1 VKKFEYKVP
10 GGKLLRAKLEI
21 GNGRITSLQLS
32 GDFFMEPET
41 DLEELETRLTG
52 FKVEPAVYIEQTV
65 LSFFTS
71 HKTMIAGASPKD
83 FAYVINQAVKA

>member
-1 VKKFEYKVP
+1 MKKFEFKVP
-10 GGKLLRAKLEI
+10 GGKLLRVKLEI

>member
-1 VKKFEYKVP
+1 MKKFEYKVL
-10 GGKLLRAKLEI
+10 GGKLLCAKLEV

-32 GDFFMEPET
+32 GDFFLEPET
-41 DLEELETRLTG
+41 DLEELETKLTG

-83 FAYVINQAVKA
+83 FAYVINQAIKA

>member
-1 VKKFEYKVP
+1 MKKFEFKVP
-10 GGKLLRAKLEI
+10 GGKLLRVKLEI

-83 FAYVINQAVKA
+83 FAYVINQAIKA

>member
-1 VKKFEYKVP
+1 MKKFEYKVP
-10 GGKLLRAKLEI
+10 RGKLLCAKLEV

-41 DLEELETRLTG
+41 DLEELETKLTG

-83 FAYVINQAVKA
+83 FAYVINQAVRA